1 MNIKGLKYGDI
12 TQAFT
17 ADLYDKIERVIN
29 AKSKR
34 RDPYYLLIQMKQGYG
49 GPLAMGNNNELL
61 HGKDTHQKRRR
72 GPTKTLDMSEQ
83 KVGSQVILVLEPWQ
97 VPNIPLISCMLLK
110 IDNRTGQIERLYAL
124 PPDLPCM
131 SEGGIESEVVAKSA
145 QGMPIVY
152 GAN

>member
-1 MNIKGLKYGDI
+1 MNTKGITYGDI

-17 ADLYDKIERVIN
+17 ADLFDKIERVIN

-34 RDPYYLLIQMKQGYG
+34 RRPYYLLIHMKEGYE

-61 HGKDTHQKRRR
+61 HGTDTGQKRCR
-72 GPTKTLDMSEQ
+72 GATKTVDMSEQ
-83 KVGSQVILVLEPWQ
+83 KVGSAVIQIMEAWQ
-97 VPNIPLISCMLLK
+97 VPRIPLISCMLMK
-110 IDNRTGQIERLYAL
+110 VDNQTGQIERLYAL

-131 SEGGIESEVVAKSA
+131 AEGGIDSQVVAKSA
-145 QGMPIVY
+145 KGMPIVY